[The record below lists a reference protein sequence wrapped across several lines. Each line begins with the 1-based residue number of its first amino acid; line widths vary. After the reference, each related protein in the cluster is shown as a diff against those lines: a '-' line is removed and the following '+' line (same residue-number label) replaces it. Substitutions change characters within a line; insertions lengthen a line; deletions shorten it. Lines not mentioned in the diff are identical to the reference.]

1 MVAYERNTGKQH
13 PLSSGLKSLSKR
25 DKTGS
30 VQLTDDNSDL
40 WYGPISIGTPPVQF
54 TGMSLLLG

>member
-13 PLSSGLKSLSKR
+13 PLSGGLKSLSKR

-30 VQLTDDNSDL
+30 VQLTDDDSDL
-40 WYGPISIGTPPVQF
+40 WYGAISIGTPPVQF
-54 TGMSLLLG
+54 TGISFLLG